1 MNQTLLSGLDN
12 SDIDWL
18 VSVSE
23 IKQVNS
29 GQVLRQGD
37 KSIKTLYLIIEGNLK
52 ISLPQPT
59 DNRLHRAFALL
70 EDSKVLEQEL
80 ISVTTGE
87 LIGEDLLFQSEL
99 PSSKV
104 IADSSSRLLAIP
116 QKELQEKLDKDLAF
130 SARFYKA
137 IAISLSERLVKLT
150 DKLRSK
156 RLRRR
161 TNASKEVLLAFGEL
175 NDSDID
181 WMIKN
186 GNYQTIKAETLLFQE
201 GRPAEKMYILLD
213 GFASVTLAETARSPL
228 ETAFAALDTSY
239 SVTSEQEIIALQR
252 GEILG
257 EMPFGVSQLSSVNVR
272 CLEDSRVLAIAR
284 NLLATKLQ
292 DDIGFSARF
301 YRAVSLLAIER
312 FKTTVELLGY
322 KRRIYS
328 SEKTLA
334 SSVPYDDEM
343 SDNRLDNLTLA
354 GSRFNWMLKQL
365 KTLNN
370 NQHDF
375 NIITG

>member
-23 IKQVNS
+23 IEQVNT
-29 GQVLRQGD
+29 GQVLKQGD

-52 ISLPQPT
+52 ISLPQGT
-59 DNRLHRAFALL
+59 DNLLHQAFTLL
-70 EDSKVLEQEL
+70 EKSNVLEQEL

-104 IADSSSRLLAIP
+104 IAESSSRLLAIP
-116 QKELQEKLDKDLAF
+116 QKELQEKLEKDLAF

-137 IAISLSERLVKLT
+137 IAISLSERLVKLRG
-150 DKLRSK
+150 KLRSK

-161 TNASKEVLLAFGEL
+161 TNASEEVLLAFGEL

-186 GNYQTIKAETLLFQE
+186 GNYQTIKADTLLFQE

-213 GFASVTLAETARSPL
+213 GFASVTLAETAISPL
-228 ETAFAALDTSY
+228 ETAFAALDNSY
-239 SVTSEQEIIALQR
+239 SVTSEREIIALKR

-292 DDIGFSARF
+292 EDIGFSARF

-322 KRRIYS
+322 QRRIYS
-328 SEKTLA
+328 SEKTLD

-354 GSRFNWMLKQL
+354 GSRFNWMLKKI

-370 NQHDF
+370 NQQYF
-375 NIITG
+375 IKTG

>member
-1 MNQTLLSGLDN
+1 
-12 SDIDWL
+12 DWL

-52 ISLPQPT
+52 IFFPQGT
-59 DNRLHRAFALL
+59 DNRLDQAFQLL
-70 EDSKVLEQEL
+70 EDSNVLEQEL
-80 ISVTTGE
+80 LSVTTGD

-104 IADSSSRLLAIP
+104 IAQSYSRLLAIP
-116 QKELQEKLDKDLAF
+116 QQELQEKLNKSLAF

-137 IAISLSERLVKLT
+137 VSISISERLVKLR

-156 RLRRR
+156 RLRRI
-161 TNASKEVLLAFGEL
+161 TNASEEVLLAFGEL

-186 GNYQTIKAETLLFQE
+186 GNYQTIKADTLLFQE

-228 ETAFAALDTSY
+228 ETAFAALDNSY
-239 SVTSEQEIIALQR
+239 SVTSEREIIALKR

>member
-1 MNQTLLSGLDN
+1 MALSSIIRTL
-12 SDIDWL
+12 
-18 VSVSE
+18 E
-23 IKQVNS
+23 H
-29 GQVLRQGD
+29 
-37 KSIKTLYLIIEGNLK
+37 EGNLK

-104 IADSSSRLLAIP
+104 IAESSSRLLAIP
-116 QKELQEKLDKDLAF
+116 QKELQEKLEKDLGF

-137 IAISLSERLVKLT
+137 IAISLSQRLVKLR

-239 SVTSEQEIIALQR
+239 SVTSEQEIIALTR

-284 NLLATKLQ
+284 NLLANKLQ

-328 SEKTLA
+328 SEKTLD
-334 SSVPYDDEM
+334 SSVTYDDEM

-354 GSRFNWMLKQL
+354 GSRFNWMLKKI
-365 KTLNN
+365 KTLNT
-370 NQHDF
+370 NQQYF
-375 NIITG
+375 IKTG